1 MARFEYRMDAEK
13 QRIAK
18 EIIKRETGLSPS
30 KYLCNLLTGIADTGR
45 LPGADTFENK
55 IGITRIVDENKN
67 RNTIVSVTMMNTN
80 DTLNRVLNVV
90 EHYDGKNP
98 ELIAQLHGPLI
109 QLGNDMRKNFAWW
122 QTVTEYDSRRLIDEC
137 NKD

>member
-13 QRIAK
+13 QRKAK

-30 KYLCNLLTGIADTGR
+30 KYIDNLLTDIANTGR

-55 IGITRIVDENKN
+55 IGIMRIVDENKN
-67 RNTIVSVTMMNTN
+67 RNAIFSVTMMNTN
-80 DTLNRVLNVV
+80 DTLKKTMNVI
-90 EHYDGKNP
+90 ENYDGKNP
-98 ELIAQLHGPLI
+98 ELIAQLYGPLV
-109 QLGNDMRKNFAWW
+109 QLGNDMRKNFTWW

-137 NKD
+137 NKN